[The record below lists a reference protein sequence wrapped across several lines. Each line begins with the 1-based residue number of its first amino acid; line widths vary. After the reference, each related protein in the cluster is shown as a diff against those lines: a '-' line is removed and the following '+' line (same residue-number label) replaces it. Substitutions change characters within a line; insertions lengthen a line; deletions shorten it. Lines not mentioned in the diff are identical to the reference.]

1 MDDEQMGMGPVEWA
15 VVTGVRRR
23 DGLLVRLEDGGE
35 EAFMHFTG
43 IGDHPLYGRN

>member
-23 DGLLVRLEDGGE
+23 DGLLVLLEDGGE